1 LISLEVDNSNYL
13 QLFYGLKSLRK
24 IKIIQEFY
32 TINKINEIFDPS
44 QIFELDIGSLKSGE
58 D

>member
-1 LISLEVDNSNYL
+1 LISLQVMDSDYL

-24 IKIIQEFY
+24 INISQEFY

-44 QIFELDIGSLKSGE
+44 QIFELEIEEVISGE
-58 D
+58 E

>member
-1 LISLEVDNSNYL
+1 LIFLQVEDSRYL

-24 IKIIQEFY
+24 IDIDEFD

-44 QIFELDIGSLKSGE
+44 QIFELIIGKVKSGE
-58 D
+58 E